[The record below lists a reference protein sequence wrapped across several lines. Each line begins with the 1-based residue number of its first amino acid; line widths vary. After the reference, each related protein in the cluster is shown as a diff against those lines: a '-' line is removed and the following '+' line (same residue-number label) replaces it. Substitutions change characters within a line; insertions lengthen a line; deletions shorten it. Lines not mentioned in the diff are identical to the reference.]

1 MTTKKKAV
9 KKPAKKKVL
18 AVKKIVKK
26 PTKKKA
32 VKKVKKTVKKRI
44 VKKIDKI
51 TKDMLIGEVVKKYPE
66 TIEVFFNYDLHC
78 VGCVA
83 AEFDT
88 IESGA
93 MIHGVNVEY
102 LLFDLNRIIK

>member
-1 MTTKKKAV
+1 MTT
-9 KKPAKKKVL
+9 
-18 AVKKIVKK
+18 KKIVKK
-26 PTKKKA
+26 PIKKRTI
-32 VKKVKKTVKKRI
+32 KKVKKTVKKRT
-44 VKKIDKI
+44 VKKVDKI
-51 TKDMLIGEVVKKYPE
+51 TKNMSIAEVVKKYPQ

-93 MIHGVNVEY
+93 MIHGINVEY
-102 LLFDLNRIIK
+102 LLFDLNKIIK